1 MLILGQNHPGFLQIG
16 LNCKICSYINTRWS
30 INASK
35 AFKTCVR
42 QWAKIEA
49 HWPILILSI
58 SPLYQFHSCFSWQQK
73 LAQHSFNI
81 YLHIFRLKITAV
93 TYKLT
98 KDCSLFTFSESRWT
112 PFYFSMKILIYVKV
126 WRGKPLKYVTY
137 HTNKS

>member
-1 MLILGQNHPGFLQIG
+1 MLILGQNHPGFSQIW
-16 LNCKICSYINTRWS
+16 LNCKISSYISTRWS
-30 INASK
+30 INVSK

-98 KDCSLFTFSESRWT
+98 KDCSLFTFFIIKMDTILFFYENPNLCESVKRQT
-112 PFYFSMKILIYVKV
+112 PKICDIPYQ
-126 WRGKPLKYVTY
+126 
-137 HTNKS
+137 